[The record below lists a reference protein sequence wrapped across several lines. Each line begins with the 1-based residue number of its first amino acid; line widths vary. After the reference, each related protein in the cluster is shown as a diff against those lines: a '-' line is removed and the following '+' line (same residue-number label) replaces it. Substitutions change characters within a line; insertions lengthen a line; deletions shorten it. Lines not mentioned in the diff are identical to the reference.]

1 MVLGDLLMNTLQN
14 ARIGIKVALAPL
26 VAMLCLVAVALLGLW
41 ATRDLSSSLR
51 ALQAETLPTLAT
63 ASELQRRIGA
73 AYATANQSLAW
84 TGAEF
89 PAARIEALDKAL
101 AAELT
106 AIEALIKAQQSQPGW
121 DEAAIAQL
129 AKLEKSHAT
138 FKRTA
143 MDVLDMKST
152 GLATAGSFID
162 IMQTAF
168 LELEGQIKALAE
180 KQRDAAGARVDASGA
195 AAQAKGLGIAIGAGL
210 ALLLAAL
217 ASWWCSRLIV
227 TPLKRAQDEAAALA
241 DGDLRSR
248 PVEAST
254 DETGRVLATLGQ
266 VSAQLGQLVGD
277 IRGTAREVEG
287 ASSEIAQGTADLSG
301 RTEQQAA
308 RLQETVS
315 SIEQLAASLRHNADN
330 AHQANTLA
338 REASAVAAEGGAVVG
353 EVVRTMDELAQQS
366 RRIREII
373 GTIDGIAF
381 QTNIL
386 ALNAAVEAA
395 RAGEQGRGF
404 AVVASEVRA
413 LAQRSAESAK
423 EIRTLIGTS
432 VEHTEAGTAKVQAA
446 GATMQRIVE
455 AIARTTA
462 VMGEIASASREQ
474 AEGVAHID
482 RAVTEMDR
490 STQQNAALVEEA
502 TAATESLK
510 AQSQRL
516 VQMLDRFRT
525 A

>member
-1 MVLGDLLMNTLQN
+1 MNMLRH
-14 ARIGIKVALAPL
+14 ARIGIKVAVAPL
-26 VAMLCLVAVALLGLW
+26 VAMLCLVAVATLGLW

-89 PAARIEALDKAL
+89 PAARIEALDKGL
-101 AAELT
+101 VAELS
-106 AIEALIKAQQSQPGW
+106 AIEALLKAQQSVPGW
-121 DEAAIAQL
+121 DSAAVGQL
-129 AKLEKSHAT
+129 AALEKSHAA
-138 FKRTA
+138 FKRSTLDA
-143 MDVLDMKST
+143 LDMKST
-152 GLATAGSFID
+152 GLSTAGSFID
-162 IMQTAF
+162 SMQTAY
-168 LELEGQIKALAE
+168 LQVDGQIKALAE
-180 KQRDAAGARVDASGA
+180 SQKQAASAQVDASEA
-195 AAQAKGLGIAIGAGL
+195 AARAKGVGIAAGGAV
-210 ALLLAAL
+210 ALLLSAL
-217 ASWWCSRLIV
+217 AGWWCSRLIV
-227 TPLKRAQDEAAALA
+227 APLRRAQEDALALA

-248 PVEAST
+248 PVEASA

-330 AHQANTLA
+330 ARQADTLA
-338 REASAVAAEGGAVVG
+338 REASAVAAEGGVVVG

-413 LAQRSAESAK
+413 LAQRSADSAK

-446 GATMQRIVE
+446 GETMQRIVD

-482 RAVTEMDR
+482 RAVAEMDR
-490 STQQNAALVEEA
+490 STQQNAALVEQA